1 MDKVLIK
8 DLMKDT
14 FRRST
19 LLAIPN
25 LKDLLALNDN
35 FTPQEVFFGIVKDA
49 LQTFEKY
56 EPQYMMTKVY
66 IDLDENRMFKF
77 ESNFDAYLKGILPE
91 DSVCLIPTAIMGIST
106 TRYTD
111 AGSLY
116 RTFHYDPPMLSEFW
130 YGSKTYFMCYLANR
144 PIVEDYDSVTKD
156 YTDKCAIYYMT
167 KDLGSKY
174 KIFRD
179 QVYLE
184 LCRYI
189 LNLKKNMDLQNLP
202 VDLYRGL
209 EEDMQNVQRDVENF
223 YMNSATSGQYIK

>member
-56 EPQYMMTKVY
+56 EPIYMMTKIF
-66 IDLDENRMFKF
+66 IDPDENRVFKF
-77 ESNFDAYLKGILPE
+77 ESNFEAYLRGILPE
-91 DSVCLIPTAIMGIST
+91 ESVCLIPTAIIGMSNSK
-106 TRYTD
+106 YTD

-116 RTFHYDPPMLSEFW
+116 RTFHYDPPLLTEFW
-130 YGSKTYFMCYLANR
+130 YGNKTFFVCYLANR
-144 PIVEDYDSVTKD
+144 PIIEDYDPITKD
-156 YTDKCAIYYMT
+156 YTDKCAIYYLT
-167 KDLGSKY
+167 KDLGSRY

-179 QVYLE
+179 QVYVE

-209 EEDMQNVQRDVENF
+209 EDDMNTVQQELEKS
-223 YMNSATSGQYIK
+223 YQYSAVSGQYIK